1 MKEKPNIIHIEGL
14 RCREKESLRDGWLRW
29 MNPFGM
35 DECLRLDDSL
45 CEWADCPSEIRYAV
59 ININF
64 TG

>member
-35 DECLRLDDSL
+35 DECLRNWMIGKANL
-45 CEWADCPSEIRYAV
+45 PKKV
-59 ININF
+59 IGLTMRDFIW
-64 TG
+64 